1 MSDGRKDR
9 KKERWKRRM
18 DWEKEGWKER
28 EGGGW
33 KKIER
38 KREKEEEKQIGKE
51 G

>member
-1 MSDGRKDR
+1 MEEKNGLGEGGMEG
-9 KKERWKRRM
+9 ERR
-18 DWEKEGWKER
+18 
-28 EGGGW
+28 GGW